1 MKNAKKITSILII
14 TSMAITM
21 FVGCSSKSASTS
33 AQATTTSQS
42 TQTGNKNFDPT
53 AMKTLYSNVLKPLVT
68 AKTITQSQ
76 SDKILAAETKNV
88 QRSWG
93 TGRPVGTATQSSAN
107 RQNGTNRRNGKNTM
121 SNKLSTLVSSKV
133 ITLAQSNTI
142 NQKIQEAMKNS
153 QSSKSTQN

>member
-1 MKNAKKITSILII
+1 MKNAKRVTSILII
-14 TSMAITM
+14 TSMVITM

-33 AQATTTSQS
+33 VQA
-42 TQTGNKNFDPT
+42 TQTGNKNFDPI

-88 QRSWG
+88 QRSSG
-93 TGRPVGTATQSSAN
+93 TGRPAGTATPSNTN
-107 RQNGTNRRNGKNTM
+107 RQNGTNGTNRRNGKNAM

-133 ITLAQSNTI
+133 ITLAQSNTV